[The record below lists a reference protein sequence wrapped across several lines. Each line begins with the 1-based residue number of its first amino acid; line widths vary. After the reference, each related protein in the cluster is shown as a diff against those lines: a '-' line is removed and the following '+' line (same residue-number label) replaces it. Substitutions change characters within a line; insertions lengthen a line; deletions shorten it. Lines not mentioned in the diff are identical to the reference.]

1 MDYKKYAVGDFV
13 ADKYFREWV
22 LNPSRES
29 QDFWEGWM
37 VENPTKAKL
46 IVEAR
51 QVILNMAFDEHE
63 ISEHEIDNL
72 WQEIDAKVS
81 SHEERSKPV
90 PHRYIFP
97 ERPAYRIR
105 SRVWRVAA
113 AVSILVSC
121 MALLLYMTVG
131 RTYWE
136 WQEIASNYG
145 EIKTVT
151 LSDGSV
157 VNLNANSKIKF
168 RKTWEENEVREVWL
182 EGEAYFKV
190 VHTVSDA
197 LFKVR
202 ANGVEIDVLGTEFNV
217 YGRNEM
223 AKIVL
228 EEGKV
233 RLKSSQSEQKMDL
246 APGDLV
252 TFNNQNLSL
261 NKSRVDTRLYTSWK
275 DQKLFFQRTSLDE
288 LSTIMK
294 ENYNLDFFFLDAN
307 LAEEEFTGVIPTD
320 DVDVLISS
328 LSEAFGINIEK
339 KGKAL
344 ILRRKTQ
351 NETK

>member
-1 MDYKKYAVGDFV
+1 
-13 ADKYFREWV
+13 
-22 LNPSRES
+22 
-29 QDFWEGWM
+29 
-37 VENPTKAKL
+37 
-46 IVEAR
+46 
-51 QVILNMAFDEHE
+51 
-63 ISEHEIDNL
+63 
-72 WQEIDAKVS
+72 
-81 SHEERSKPV
+81 
-90 PHRYIFP
+90 
-97 ERPAYRIR
+97 
-105 SRVWRVAA
+105 
-113 AVSILVSC
+113 
-121 MALLLYMTVG
+121 
-131 RTYWE
+131 
-136 WQEIASNYG
+136 
-145 EIKTVT
+145 
-151 LSDGSV
+151 
-157 VNLNANSKIKF
+157 
-168 RKTWEENEVREVWL
+168 
-182 EGEAYFKV
+182 
-190 VHTVSDA
+190 
-197 LFKVR
+197 
-202 ANGVEIDVLGTEFNV
+202 
-217 YGRNEM
+217 M